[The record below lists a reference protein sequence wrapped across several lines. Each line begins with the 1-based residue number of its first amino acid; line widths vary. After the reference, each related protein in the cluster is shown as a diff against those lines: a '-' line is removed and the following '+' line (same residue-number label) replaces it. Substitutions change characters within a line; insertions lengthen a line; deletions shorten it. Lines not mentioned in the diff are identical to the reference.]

1 MKYIKLCIVKACRV
15 ILKIFYVLPIK
26 NNRIYLSSNLG
37 QSISCNPF
45 YIYRYLKSHYPNK
58 FEYIWEYTGE
68 TSDKEIFSVKPG
80 TLRSIYYLL
89 TSSVIISNDG
99 LGSYIPKRSNQMFIN
114 TWHGGGAYK
123 KSGVDFITDQHKVDL
138 IINRICGEQT
148 DVFLSGCH
156 KFTEVMHGAKLV
168 PQDRFLECGMP
179 RNDLLM
185 TGMDGE
191 IVKKIKNRYG
201 VQEKCRIILYA
212 PTYRGE
218 EKDAYFNSQIDV
230 FKCLDAAS
238 QRFGG
243 EWVFFTRKHH
253 FLKGV
258 SFEQGV
264 DVSDY
269 EDMQELLF
277 AANIFITDY
286 SSSMWDYALT
296 EKPGFLFVPD
306 LNQYSCERSFY
317 TPPETWPF
325 PLAKTNQMLEQLI
338 LLYDETQG
346 KKKIEDHQEALG
358 NCETGKAAEIVAERI
373 IKKCYFEKG

>member
-156 KFTEVMHGAKLV
+156 KFT
-168 PQDRFLECGMP
+168 
-179 RNDLLM
+179 
-185 TGMDGE
+185 
-191 IVKKIKNRYG
+191 
-201 VQEKCRIILYA
+201 
-212 PTYRGE
+212 
-218 EKDAYFNSQIDV
+218 
-230 FKCLDAAS
+230 
-238 QRFGG
+238 
-243 EWVFFTRKHH
+243 
-253 FLKGV
+253 
-258 SFEQGV
+258 
-264 DVSDY
+264 
-269 EDMQELLF
+269 
-277 AANIFITDY
+277 
-286 SSSMWDYALT
+286 
-296 EKPGFLFVPD
+296 
-306 LNQYSCERSFY
+306 
-317 TPPETWPF
+317 
-325 PLAKTNQMLEQLI
+325 
-338 LLYDETQG
+338 
-346 KKKIEDHQEALG
+346 
-358 NCETGKAAEIVAERI
+358 
-373 IKKCYFEKG
+373 